1 MTHSPSDAWHCSADA
16 GDSARAHGGEQ
27 PDGGLYTAA
36 ACRALDA
43 AGSAAH
49 GISGYHLMQRAGE
62 AGLALLLS
70 RWPSARVLTICCG
83 KGNNAGDG
91 YLVAAGARA
100 LGLEVELLEVV
111 PPAALAGDAVRA
123 RQDALAAGVVPRA
136 DWPTAA
142 SGDVIVD
149 ALLGTGLKGDLRPAF
164 AAAVRWINGAGRPVL
179 ALDLPTGVDADTGAV
194 SDPVVHADA
203 TLQFVGRKLGL
214 HTGPGVAVAGERH
227 FAALGLGAAVYRQHP
242 GLPWLVWDDLPAHAR
257 LPRRP
262 RDAWKQQFG
271 HVAVLG
277 GDEDMG
283 GAVILAAEAALRAGA
298 GLVTVI
304 TRAAHRAP
312 LLARRPELMVV
323 AADHPE
329 GRAGALARATCLVVG
344 PGLGREA
351 WGHDLLQAA
360 LAARKPMVLD
370 ADGLQ
375 CLAALGARPQA
386 PVVATPHPGEA
397 AALLGLSSREIQRDR
412 PGAALAL
419 AARLGGAVVLK
430 GAGSLVAEAV
440 GGHAP
445 RLLGVCGHGNPG
457 MATAGTGDVLA
468 GLVGGVLAQ
477 GLDPGGAAIA
487 AACLHSAAGD
497 RVAAKLGE
505 RSLLAGDL
513 VPEIV
518 ALLAA
523 AERAAHG
530 RYGGP

>member
-1 MTHSPSDAWHCSADA
+1 MTHSPSDARRLA
-16 GDSARAHGGEQ
+16 ARAYSDRPQGGEQ
-27 PDGGLYTAA
+27 FDSDLYTAA

-49 GISGYHLMQRAGE
+49 GISGYDLMQRAGE
-62 AGLALLLS
+62 AALALLLF
-70 RWPSARVLTICCG
+70 RWPSARTLTICCG

-91 YLVAAGARA
+91 YVVAARARS
-100 LGLEVELLEVV
+100 LGLAVEPLEVV
-111 PPAALAGDAVRA
+111 PPARLAGDAARA

-136 DWPTAA
+136 DWPSAA
-142 SGDVIVD
+142 SGEVIVD

-164 AAAVRWINGAGRPVL
+164 AAAVRWINGTGRPVL

-214 HTGPGVAVAGERH
+214 HTGPGVTAAGERH
-227 FAALGLGAAVYRQHP
+227 FAALGLGASVYRQHP
-242 GLPWLVWDDLPAHAR
+242 GLPWLVWHGLPARAR

-304 TRAAHRAP
+304 TRTAHRGP
-312 LLARRPELMVV
+312 LLARRPELMVA
-323 AADHPE
+323 AADHQDQ
-329 GRAGALARATCLVVG
+329 RAGALARATCLVVG
-344 PGLGREA
+344 PGLGRGV
-351 WGHDLLQAA
+351 WGRELLEAA
-360 LAARKPMVLD
+360 LATRKPLVLD

-375 CLAALGARPQA
+375 CLAALGARPDA

-397 AALLGLSSREIQRDR
+397 AALLGLSSREIQGDR
-412 PGAALAL
+412 PAAALAL

-430 GAGSLVAEAV
+430 GAGSLVAEAD
-440 GGHAP
+440 GDQSP

-468 GLVGGVLAQ
+468 GLAGGLLAQ
-477 GLDPGGAAIA
+477 GLDPGGAAMA

-497 RVAAKLGE
+497 RVAATLGE

-513 VPEIV
+513 LPEVI

-523 AERAAHG
+523 AERDAHG
-530 RYGGP
+530 RHGGF